1 MLPSTPIPDRTLA
14 AMRYITLALLL
25 VACNA
30 MAGDMATR
38 VAAGNMAMA
47 TAEGQAYDRSLAP
60 AIQSAM
66 MVCAP
71 PSQPVDRFVLVGD
84 IDTAGGLSR
93 VAVEPATPLSRCFAE
108 KLSAQP
114 LPVPPRAPRGTG
126 AYPLTVEMDVTQ

>member
-1 MLPSTPIPDRTLA
+1 
-14 AMRYITLALLL
+14 MRYITLALLL
-25 VACNA
+25 VSCNA

-71 PSQPVDRFVLVGD
+71 RPTREPVC
-84 IDTAGGLSR
+84 AGGRHRYRRGLSR
-93 VAVEPATPLSRCFAE
+93 VAVDPATPLSRCFAE
-108 KLSAQP
+108 KLPAQP
-114 LPVPPRAPRGTG
+114 LPVPPRAPRGTS